1 MIRIFLKGFDQMI
14 ERLKAI
20 IRKAPDNYIVNLV
33 ISFLVNAFYRYT
45 DKRKLLYGRNDR
57 SNEILNTNNPL
68 ISVYL
73 PTYNRC
79 KILRD
84 RAIPT
89 VLSQTHKN
97 FELVICDD
105 GSTDDTEAVVKSFN
119 DPRIKYIKI
128 SRDKYRYPNKSFYHW
143 FSGSVTASNAALD
156 KCNGAWSARIDDDC
170 TWTNDHLEK
179 LLDLAQKDDYEFVSS
194 HLLVDL
200 PGNKNITTHKD
211 DIRNPT
217 GIGSNLTWFYR
228 GYLNEFKY
236 SIHSWRKLYD
246 RPNDADFRYRIY
258 KSGVRIG
265 YLNEVTASISP
276 RPGDSGVGS
285 EAYLADTEKYED
297 FYGSKS

>member
-1 MIRIFLKGFDQMI
+1 MIKTIFRKIELSSRRLPDSPFINRIFCWIISLIYALSDKRRLLKG
-14 ERLKAI
+14 
-20 IRKAPDNYIVNLV
+20 RKDN
-33 ISFLVNAFYRYT
+33 S
-45 DKRKLLYGRNDR
+45 DDLYSNR
-57 SNEILNTNNPL
+57 SPL
-68 ISVYL
+68 ISVYV